1 MASSKVLVVDDDPAI
16 TNLVRHLL
24 KTSGIEADTTG
35 SADDALARM
44 ETNIYSIV
52 LLDIHMPGMS
62 GVEAISAFKQ
72 RSPLVQVI
80 MLTGDVSV
88 SKVIECVDR
97 GAIDFFSKTE
107 NLAAL
112 PDAVYAA
119 LAKNARWLGFLA
131 PDGRKKTELV
141 GSMNA

>member
-1 MASSKVLVVDDDPAI
+1 MASSKVLIVDDDPAI
-16 TNLVRHLL
+16 TNLVQQLL
-24 KTSGIEADTTG
+24 QKTGIEADTAG
-35 SADDALARM
+35 SADDALACM
-44 ETNIYSIV
+44 EKNSYSIV

-119 LAKNARWLGFLA
+119 LAKSARWLGFLA
-131 PDGRKKTELV
+131 PGGRQKADPV